1 MRVYVAGPYT
11 GADPAV
17 NVRAAIL
24 VGARLLDAG
33 HVPFIPHLTHFWHLV
48 SPRPYEDW
56 MQLDMAWIE
65 VCEAMFRIPGES
77 AGADREVARA
87 KELGIPVFHDLDG
100 LCCLS

>member
-11 GADPAV
+11 KPDPAV
-17 NVRAAIL
+17 NVRNAIL

-33 HVPFIPHLTHFWHLV
+33 HVPFIPHLAHFWHLV

-87 KELGIPVFHDLDG
+87 KELGIPVFHDLNS
-100 LCCLS
+100 LCCFS